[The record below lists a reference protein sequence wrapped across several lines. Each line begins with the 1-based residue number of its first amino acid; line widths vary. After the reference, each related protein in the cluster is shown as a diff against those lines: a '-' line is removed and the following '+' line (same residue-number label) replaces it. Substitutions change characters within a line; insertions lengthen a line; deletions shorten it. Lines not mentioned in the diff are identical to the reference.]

1 MIKSNGGIIGP
12 DNVTTGG
19 AFGTASGVFKLGEVT
34 DLIKD
39 SKWPTAGPQGFQVTN
54 SVRLNAADNPSMA
67 VTQGTPT
74 NVDKYTFSVWVK
86 RADIGAANSKIFS
99 VTSGST
105 YGEEKLEFN
114 QDDLIWRQTDTSGNN
129 NWQRVT
135 DRVFR
140 DSSAWY
146 HIVVAYDSSQGTA
159 GNRCK
164 MYINGVQETSFS
176 GSSDPSSNQDSYTNT
191 SGRSLKFFALHSNLN
206 SQNAGAY
213 FSEMVYVDGQQ
224 LDPTSFGEENS
235 QTGIWV
241 PKVVTGLTFGDN
253 GFYCEFKNSG
263 ALGADTSGNSNNLSV
278 TNITSLDQST
288 DTCTT
293 NFATI
298 NSLDNYYAQATF
310 SNGNLTVVTPVS
322 QYAYIRST
330 IAAPS
335 GKWYAEMKITTA
347 SATDNQH
354 GIVSDAAINSTGGV
368 GERANAYGY
377 RGSGQV
383 VSGGSV
389 VSYTAASYTAGDIIS
404 IAMDLD
410 NNLIFFYKNGA
421 IQNSGTGLAITAP
434 ASTTDGV
441 YYFATSD
448 NANLGGGTYQ
458 FDWNFGSPPFAISS
472 GNTDTN
478 GFGNFEY
485 AVPSGYLSLNTKNL
499 TAVLA

>member
-1 MIKSNGGIIGP
+1 MPFIIPANSAVSGGDKDSSCRFDDGSSTQLHKTPSSAGNRQIW
-12 DNVTTGG
+12 
-19 AFGTASGVFKLGEVT
+19 TASIWFKRSN
-34 DLIKD
+34 I
-39 SKWPTAGPQGFQVTN
+39 STN
-54 SVRLNAADNPSMA
+54 NPNLLAADA
-67 VTQGTPT
+67 AGDVE
-74 NVDKYTFSVWVK
+74 TFI
-86 RADIGAANSKIFS
+86 R
-99 VTSGST
+99 
-105 YGEEKLEFN
+105 
-114 QDDLIWRQTDTSGNN
+114 
-129 NWQRVT
+129 
-135 DRVFR
+135 FR
-140 DSSAWY
+140 DSDLLQISTWNGGGYDFDLRTNRLFRDVSAWY
-146 HIVVAYDSSQGTA
+146 HIVVAVKTTDGTA
-159 GNRCK
+159 SNRVK
-164 MYINGVQETSFS
+164 LYVNGVQETSFATETYPS
-176 GSSDPSSNQDSYTNT
+176 VNHNTHINATVPQRVGTQGST
-191 SGRSLKFFALHSNLN
+191 
-206 SQNAGAY
+206 Y
-213 FSEMVYVDGQQ
+213 FDGYMSEVVLIDGQQ
-224 LDPTSFGEENS
+224 LAPTEFGEFDEDS
-235 QTGIWV
+235 GIWK
-241 PKVVTGLTFGDN
+241 PKAVSGLTAGTN
-253 GFYCEFKNSG
+253 GFYLDFKDSAN
-263 ALGADTSGNSNNLSV
+263 LGNDAFGGTDLTEVNLTAV
-278 TNITSLDQST
+278 DQSLDIPT
-288 DTCTT
+288 N

-330 IAAPS
+330 IAASS

-347 SATDNQH
+347 SAADNQH

-448 NANLGGGTYQ
+448 NANLSGGTYQ
-458 FDWNFGSPPFAISS
+458 FDWNFGSPSFAISS
-472 GNTDTN
+472 GNQDSD

-485 AVPSGYLSLNTKNL
+485 AVPSGYFALNTKNL
-499 TAVLA
+499 SEYG

>member
-1 MIKSNGGIIGP
+1 MPFIIPANSAVSGGFDV
-12 DNVTTGG
+12 DNSCRFDGSSSYLYKTP
-19 AFGTASGVFKLGEVT
+19 AN
-34 DLIKD
+34 
-39 SKWPTAGPQGFQVTN
+39 AGN
-54 SVRLNAADNPSMA
+54 RL
-67 VTQGTPT
+67 
-74 NVDKYTFSVWVK
+74 KYTFSTWVK
-86 RADIGAANSKIFS
+86 KSKITGEQIIFTAYPNNTNHTYLRFKS
-99 VTSGST
+99 TGEIRYRDVASDSTNGQLITSA
-105 YGEEKLEFN
+105 K
-114 QDDLIWRQTDTSGNN
+114 
-129 NWQRVT
+129 
-135 DRVFR
+135 FR
-140 DSSAWY
+140 DPSAWY
-146 HIVVAYDSSQGTA
+146 HVVLVVDEENGTS
-159 GNRCK
+159 GNRLILYVNGLRVTQFSTETMPTAATTWNSANVK
-164 MYINGVQETSFS
+164 MEIGVTDGGDGDDWFDGYMAEIVFI
-176 GSSDPSSNQDSYTNT
+176 
-191 SGRSLKFFALHSNLN
+191 
-206 SQNAGAY
+206 
-213 FSEMVYVDGQQ
+213 DGQA
-224 LDPTSFGEENS
+224 LDPDQFGEFDEDS
-235 QTGIWV
+235 GIWK
-241 PKVVTGLTFGDN
+241 PIKVSGLTFGTN
-253 GFYCEFKNSG
+253 GFYLDFKEASN
-263 ALGADTSGNSNNLSV
+263 LGNDANGGTDFTEVGLAAV
-278 TNITSLDQST
+278 DQST
-288 DTCTT
+288 DTCTN

-330 IAAPS
+330 IAASS
-335 GKWYAEMKITTA
+335 GKWYAELKITTA
-347 SATDNQH
+347 SAADNQH

-389 VSYTAASYTAGDIIS
+389 LSYSAASYTAGDIIS

-472 GNTDTN
+472 GNQDGD

-485 AVPSGYLSLNTKNL
+485 AVPSGYFALNTKNL
-499 TAVLA
+499 AEYG

>member
-1 MIKSNGGIIGP
+1 MPFIIPANSAVSGGFDV
-12 DNVTTGG
+12 DNSCRFDGSSSYLYKTP
-19 AFGTASGVFKLGEVT
+19 AN
-34 DLIKD
+34 
-39 SKWPTAGPQGFQVTN
+39 AGN
-54 SVRLNAADNPSMA
+54 RL
-67 VTQGTPT
+67 
-74 NVDKYTFSVWVK
+74 KYTFSTWVK
-86 RADIGAANSKIFS
+86 KSKITGEQIIFTAYAS
-99 VTSGST
+99 NTNHTYLRFKNTGEIRYRDVASDSTNGQLVTSAKFRDPSAWLHVVLVVD
-105 YGEEKLEFN
+105 EEN
-114 QDDLIWRQTDTSGNN
+114 GTSGNRLILYVN
-129 NWQRVT
+129 GLRVT
-135 DRVFR
+135 QFSTETMPTAATTWNSANVKMEIGVTDGGDGDDWFDGYMAETVFI
-140 DSSAWY
+140 DGSAL
-146 HIVVAYDSSQGTA
+146 A
-159 GNRCK
+159 
-164 MYINGVQETSFS
+164 
-176 GSSDPSSNQDSYTNT
+176 
-191 SGRSLKFFALHSNLN
+191 
-206 SQNAGAY
+206 
-213 FSEMVYVDGQQ
+213 
-224 LDPTSFGEENS
+224 PTDFGEFDEDS
-235 QTGIWV
+235 GIWK
-241 PKVVTGLTFGDN
+241 PIKVSGLTFGTN
-253 GFYCEFKNSG
+253 GFYLDFKEASN
-263 ALGADTSGNSNNLSV
+263 LGNDANGGTDFTEVGLAAV
-278 TNITSLDQST
+278 DQST
-288 DTCTT
+288 DTCTN

-330 IAAPS
+330 IAASS

-347 SATDNQH
+347 SAADNQH

-389 VSYTAASYTAGDIIS
+389 VSYSAASYTAGDIIS

-472 GNTDTN
+472 GNQDGD

-485 AVPSGYLSLNTKNL
+485 AVPSGYFALNTKNL
-499 TAVLA
+499 AEYG